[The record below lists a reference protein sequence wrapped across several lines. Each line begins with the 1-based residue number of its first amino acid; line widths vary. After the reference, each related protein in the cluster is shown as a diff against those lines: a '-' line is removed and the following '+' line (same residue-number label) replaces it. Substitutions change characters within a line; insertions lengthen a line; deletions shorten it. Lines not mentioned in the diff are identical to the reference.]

1 MCAEDVEKLVN
12 DRLRDLKTGGNL
24 EDALRKEMDQ
34 AIYTPFTLE
43 IEQAAPPK
51 GFRSREPPK
60 TLQKCH
66 DPPQGRRRTDVQGV
80 YNDLARS
87 NSRLVPHPTIWIDQ
101 QLQVVGLRLY
111 QRVHL
116 LPDDQEEP

>member
-12 DRLRDLKTGGNL
+12 DRFRDLKTGGNL
-24 EDALRKEMDQ
+24 EDALRCSLE
-34 AIYTPFTLE
+34 AILNTFVYIF
-43 IEQAAPPK
+43 QR

-66 DPPQGRRRTDVQGV
+66 DPPQGRQRTDVQGV
-80 YNDLARS
+80 CNDLARS
-87 NSRLVPHPTIWIDQ
+87 SLRLVPHPTIRVNQ
-101 QLQVVGLRLY
+101 QLQGVGLCLY